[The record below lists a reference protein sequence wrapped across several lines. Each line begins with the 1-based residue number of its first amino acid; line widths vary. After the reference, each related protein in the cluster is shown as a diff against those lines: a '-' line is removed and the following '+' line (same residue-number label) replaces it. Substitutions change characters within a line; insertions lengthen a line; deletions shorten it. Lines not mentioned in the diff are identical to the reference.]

1 MKNLVVLAFLALI
14 SGAVQAEVLNCGGTE
29 PFWSLTINE
38 EEKTVEYNDFS
49 GDENIVTYKKL
60 EVATPINDTSI
71 RSLSA
76 ERGFRGRKKLS
87 AVVLLTDGDYRTY
100 CSDGMSDFDY
110 QYEIVLN
117 LEGQPLQGCCE
128 SSKRPRRG
136 GE

>member
-1 MKNLVVLAFLALI
+1 MKNLVVVAFLALV

-38 EEKTVEYNDFS
+38 EERTVDYSNFGSEEVDS
-49 GDENIVTYKKL
+49 YKKL
-60 EVATPINDTSI
+60 EVAIPMNDTSI
-71 RSLSA
+71 RNFQAKKGL
-76 ERGFRGRKKLS
+76 GGRKKVN
-87 AVVLLTDGDYRTY
+87 AIVLVTDGDIRSY
-100 CSDGMSDFDY
+100 CSDGMSDFNY

-117 LEGQPLQGCCE
+117 VDGQTLQGCCE